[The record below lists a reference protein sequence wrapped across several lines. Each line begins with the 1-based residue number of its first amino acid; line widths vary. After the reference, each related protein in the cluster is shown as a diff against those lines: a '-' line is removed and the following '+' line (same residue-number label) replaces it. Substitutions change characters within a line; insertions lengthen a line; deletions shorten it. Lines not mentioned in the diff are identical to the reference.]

1 MKSSRGY
8 LRNYKFMG
16 FLTIFL
22 VQSNVSFCRR
32 FELYG
37 FFCSIYPRAPVI
49 KMRGFVFT
57 NGWML
62 QITTLLM
69 V

>member
-1 MKSSRGY
+1 
-8 LRNYKFMG
+8 MG